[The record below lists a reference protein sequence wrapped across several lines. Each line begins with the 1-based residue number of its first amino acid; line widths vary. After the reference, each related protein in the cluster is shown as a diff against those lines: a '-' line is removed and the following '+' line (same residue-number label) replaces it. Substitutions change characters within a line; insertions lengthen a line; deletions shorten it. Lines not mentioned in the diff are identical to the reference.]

1 MTYFQLLLFI
11 PVFLFDGLF
20 KLLTE
25 QRAVCE
31 GTTCN
36 GSWTGK
42 FCLLFED
49 VNKDVFEPVLRHIY
63 TGDVSTLNT
72 NDLDEIAKLAER

>member
-1 MTYFQLLLFI
+1 MIYFQLLFI
-11 PVFLFDGLF
+11 PVFLSDGYL

-25 QRAVCE
+25 QRSVCE

-49 VNKDVFEPVLRHIY
+49 VHKDVFETVLRHIY
-63 TGDVSTLNT
+63 TGDVSMLNM